1 MLSLLSGVALVCRFS
16 AAGCV
21 GAVSPSAEKSVGVRQ
36 VWRHLQEGGGG
47 SRVRRGEYSLC
58 CCAIRLLLEDDRIRS
73 TIDAELL
80 PFSVPFSHRND
91 KNMHGVIYDM
101 DPTEP
106 WLTYLNAN
114 PILCH
119 PFSHETNSIK

>member
-47 SRVRRGEYSLC
+47 SRLRRGEYNLC
-58 CCAIRLLLEDDRIRS
+58 CEIRFLLGDDRITVTS
-73 TIDAELL
+73 IYYL
-80 PFSVPFSHRND
+80 PFPLLKDTLKIF
-91 KNMHGVIYDM
+91 
-101 DPTEP
+101 T
-106 WLTYLNAN
+106 A
-114 PILCH
+114 
-119 PFSHETNSIK
+119 